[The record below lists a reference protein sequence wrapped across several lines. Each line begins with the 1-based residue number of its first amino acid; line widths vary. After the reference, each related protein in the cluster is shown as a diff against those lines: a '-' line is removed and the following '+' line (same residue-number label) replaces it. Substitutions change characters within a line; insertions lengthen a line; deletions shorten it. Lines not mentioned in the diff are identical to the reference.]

1 MKRLILLFLAA
12 VSVLRAMP
20 APGSTANNI
29 ALSLGSTALTSN
41 RFNSLTQQSYTDYEG
56 SILVLCY
63 YTPW

>member
-12 VSVLRAMP
+12 ASVLRAMP
-20 APGSTANNI
+20 AQGSTANNI
-29 ALSLGSTALTSN
+29 ALSLGSAGLTNN
-41 RFNSLTQQSYTDYEG
+41 RFDSLTQHSYTDYEG